1 MNEPYYSD
9 IVGEQRP
16 TEAINHAARQV
27 LYEINGLPET
37 HRGLIRR
44 KSISQRR
51 CFSIGSRIE
60 VKLFAL
66 ITINIF
72 AYKIVISQQ
81 NVTRQVGR
89 YISAI

>member
-9 IVGEQRP
+9 IVTGEQRS
-16 TEAINHAARQV
+16 TETINHAAQQV

-51 CFSIGSRIE
+51 CFSIGLRIE
-60 VKLFAL
+60 IKLFAL
-66 ITINIF
+66 ITINLF

-81 NVTRQVGR
+81 NVT
-89 YISAI
+89 

>member
-16 TEAINHAARQV
+16 TEAINHVARQV